1 MSSTEWPVVV
11 QVLFKLGLAVLLGG
25 LIGYERERGGRPAG
39 IRTHMLLVLG
49 VTLFSEVSKAFGG
62 GDQARIA
69 AQVVTGVGFLGAGT
83 ILRLGAEIKGL
94 TSAAS
99 LWAVSAIGMCVSV
112 GGAYMWIAIFATILA
127 FITLSVVDGLE
138 RRLVPNSHPRAL
150 NVVLTERAGLGAV
163 LQSVEHAGAQVN
175 GVRFLDEHSGRNVIL
190 DVKGDPRQV
199 LSSVSTCPSVL
210 QADWMA

>member
-1 MSSTEWPVVV
+1 MSSAEWTVVV
-11 QVLFKLGLAVLLGG
+11 QILFKLGLAVLLGG

-49 VTLFSEVSKAFGG
+49 VTLFSEVSKAFAG

-112 GGAYMWIAIFATILA
+112 GGPYTWIAVFATILA
-127 FITLSVVDGLE
+127 FVTLSVVDSLE
-138 RRLVPNSHPRAL
+138 RRLIPNAHARAL
-150 NVVLTERAGLGAV
+150 NIVLVERSGLGAV
-163 LQSVEHAGAQVN
+163 LESIEQAGAQVN
-175 GVRFLDEHSGRNVIL
+175 GVRFLDEHGGRNVLI
-190 DVKGDPRQV
+190 DVKGDRQKI
-199 LSSVSTCPSVL
+199 LSIVVACPSVVE
-210 QADWMA
+210 ADWMA